1 MDKISLRGLLIYIVI
16 YTIAF
21 ASYLELSPQ
30 IGNVWYRMGADGIR
44 HVRPENLL
52 AFIVKPMTMVELW
65 YPSNWD
71 INYIVGILI
80 TILLYYTYKFFKQD
94 LLVEVV

>member
-1 MDKISLRGLLIYIVI
+1 MSSLLLIIAI
-16 YTIAF
+16 YTLIF
-21 ASYLELSPQ
+21 AAYLELSPK

-80 TILLYYTYKFFKQD
+80 TILLYYTYKYFKQD
-94 LLVEVV
+94 LLVELPLL

>member
-1 MDKISLRGLLIYIVI
+1 MPNLLLIIAI
-16 YTIAF
+16 YTLTF
-21 ASYLELSPQ
+21 AAYLELSPK

-44 HVRPENLL
+44 HVRLENLW
-52 AFIVKPMTMVELW
+52 AFIVKPIYMIELW

-80 TILLYYTYKFFKQD
+80 IVLLYYTHRYFKQD
-94 LLVEVV
+94 LLVELLVELL